1 MLLELLSDVLS
12 NKIKTECR
20 LLKKQRTSHLVSGQ
34 TSQPDSQSVSV
45 RHWASKSALQPAL
58 HSVCQPSSLS
68 L

>member
-45 RHWASKSALQPAL
+45 RH
-58 HSVCQPSSLS
+58 
-68 L
+68 